1 LVRTT
6 KAYLDN
12 LKQSTSGLF
21 YSSLKNYLE
30 ARITELDQQWAT
42 SNGSMDDFRQLQG
55 RKLEIS
61 EMLKQLT
68 SKPVKVQPLDG
79 YGN

>member
-1 LVRTT
+1 MVRTT
-6 KAYLDN
+6 KAYLDD
-12 LKQSTSGLF
+12 LKRSTDGSF

-30 ARITELDQQWAT
+30 ARIGELDQQWAT
-42 SNGSMDDFRQLQG
+42 SNGSIDDFRQLQG
-55 RKLEIS
+55 RKLEMS

-68 SKPVKVQPLDG
+68 SKPVKVQTLDG